1 MDESMDTMKNF
12 VNDFFDSITLF
23 KIININGIDFQAATL
38 DDDQSEKVTDCGSS
52 VEMLD
57 LAVKYGFS
65 RNDEKIIDTDYA
77 EYMESFWQD
86 EKVNTDETPSIK
98 HQLGK
103 YIIEISG
110 LEEYLT
116 AKQVQEQEAIEL
128 DEDGNP
134 VINEDTDL
142 NKTMG
147 DLQQAANN
155 AAR

>member
-1 MDESMDTMKNF
+1 MKNF

-38 DDDQSEKVTDCGSS
+38 DDDQSEEVTDCGSS

-77 EYMESFWQD
+77 EYMESFWKED
-86 EKVNTDETPSIK
+86 EVNTDETPSIK

-103 YIIEISG
+103 YIIEVSG
-110 LEEYLT
+110 LDEYLT
-116 AKQVQEQEAIEL
+116 TKIEQEEHSKVVDADAAGSQENL
-128 DEDGNP
+128 A
-134 VINEDTDL
+134 DL
-142 NKTMG
+142 HQHKA
-147 DLQQAANN
+147 LAN
-155 AAR
+155 A